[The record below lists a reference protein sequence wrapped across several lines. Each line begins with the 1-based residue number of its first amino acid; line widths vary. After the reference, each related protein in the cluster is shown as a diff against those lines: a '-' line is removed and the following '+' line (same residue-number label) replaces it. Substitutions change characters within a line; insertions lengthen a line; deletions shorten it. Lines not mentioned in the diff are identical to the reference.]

1 MNGWILLHKK
11 IWENELLKGN
21 PYALSVWVWLLT
33 HCDTNGIVTCGRHQ
47 IAKETGV
54 KAETVRYWTT
64 RFLQQNYQLTTIK
77 TTNKFSTFQICNWQ
91 QYQKKTTN
99 TTTPTLQQN
108 YQPTTT
114 NKQVNNK
121 EKEEERESLYTHLKI
136 TKEEYNH
143 LKELFPLKDVKGEC
157 DKANDWL
164 PNSTKR
170 YKDFPAFMRNWL
182 RKVPDTKHKPN
193 IFVPPVPINKDGL
206 SKFKSMKESFNL
218 NKGTL

>member
-1 MNGWILLHKK
+1 MNGWIKLHRKLLDNQ
-11 IWENELLKGN
+11 IWKHDPTAWRVFEYL
-21 PYALSVWVWLLT
+21 LLT
-33 HCDTNGIVTCGRHQ
+33 VDHRTGSWDTGRFV
-47 IAKETGV
+47 IAESLDMKPSTVYKSLKRLE
-54 KAETVRYWTT
+54 KAEMVT
-64 RFLQQNYQLTTIK
+64 LT
-77 TTNKFSTFQICNWQ
+77 S
-91 QYQKKTTN
+91 
-99 TTTPTLQQN
+99 
-108 YQPTTT
+108 
-114 NKQVNNK
+114 NNK
-121 EKEEERESLYTHLKI
+121 YSTISICKWKEYQQDDNNTGNNKVTTKEQQSNTKQEGKKVRSKEERESLYTHLKI
-136 TKEEYNH
+136 TKEEYG
-143 LKELFPLKDVKGEC
+143 ELISKFPYKDVKGEC